1 MDKEKFYEEDNE
13 QSKQLVNKEGL
24 LTKMA
29 RTGLLAVGVMGLGSK
44 SKGTK
49 YDFLNKDIVKIG
61 MVASLTHILSGD
73 DDVGGDLLATGA
85 MIIGGAK
92 AKAYRNELLSNPNKL
107 QNVALKMQKY
117 DDRLNTF
124 SHFSANF
131 TDWFVENFKSN
142 MAGYMPKNTEEVS
155 PVKDLANTFISS
167 GKAFAKTL
175 KEPFSIGRSNIK
187 SQGFI
192 EGSFKT
198 LEDLSIT
205 NEMFNL
211 TARYTG
217 TYDSIENILPKLKMQ
232 SDNLKSA
239 SITLGEDGF
248 FKSGIKTILNKAG
261 KTFFNVEEDLFTI
274 NNEYGTK
281 AKEVRRVIKH
291 LDTKN
296 NSFFQDMVGMYSSY
310 SPEGTDVRYDRIL
323 KDKMHFGEILNDLAS
338 KYQKMNVDAVH
349 NSKKTSK
356 MTPDQREANFIE
368 FLKTSGFG
376 KIVDDLY
383 KKDNAITFGD
393 VNELV
398 TGKNLSTAE
407 EINNLNPTIK
417 QAIKMGYGT
426 ELFDTNKT
434 SYNENI
440 VNGLKNI
447 DLLKNFAFTN
457 VVKKVDGQILDETAL
472 HGGLASLRV
481 AGLIEKNIIA
491 MYKNPFTN
499 NNEIPI
505 SVWNP
510 AKLIDANNRM
520 KNILH
525 NDIQKYGVS
534 GNGYFADG
542 EMLQWV
548 STTKQLSRTEKET
561 VFHFISDGSKS
572 YKMDFTR
579 NTRDILDQSF
589 MVKNENIKRHKTIGD
604 LKEAYQEGGLKGLT
618 SSILSSNYN
627 PTKLRYGNNGFR
639 VAKTEESYFTEGTI
653 LDFLAGNDFDYRKL
667 VIDNRNIEKKSQQ
680 VGNMVLLEAL
690 FSANEK
696 NMTEELQGFFTQA
709 FLSKAKGNS
718 ENMFKRVL
726 STLAMSSLDENNGIL
741 DDLTNITDV
750 QTALGKTFASLGKAI
765 ENPEMLD
772 NIKGGDYLKPY
783 KTIMNLFEQS
793 GIFNNKFVKK
803 LVGEDEIIDFQKDL
817 LMLNLNM
824 VGKTNKNVELL
835 SYKDGK
841 AIFNILDNADEKFVL
856 NDSHADVINWYSTN
870 YLKNSHKKGLFKDG
884 VLEDFITHSELGN
897 IKYKNFASF
906 TKEGFDTEM
915 ADAFS
920 GLSQKDREILGNYR
934 SKSENVGAILK
945 KIYKASTPEELAE
958 RDQVIK
964 SMLKHDRTK
973 IINYAN
979 YDYQEYNTF
988 KTFDSDDVERF
999 KEISKG
1005 LDFSLGVAHA
1015 KRKNVNIITGMLN
1028 ANNLIEN
1035 SYGNNTN
1042 QYILRYDFD
1051 NPDSVLN
1058 SLFEE
1063 AMGYDYYNLNKKYN
1077 DVYGN
1082 VIRDFQKNFQ
1092 GGKFQE
1098 KALGDILDG
1107 PPLREYEKNVF
1118 NTLLGGSEQYR
1129 SFVNKVFKD
1138 VIVDSEEYS
1147 NYDYYSKFDMAYNKK
1162 ANYFSAIK
1170 NYENA
1175 NYLKRDKALA
1185 SSFIIQSTSRRFMK
1199 ERTVLGSIK
1208 QFVNSFLFPNKEKLY
1223 KSLIDGADDPSVV
1236 TKTSYL
1242 LGHKETNFGLS
1253 MKTAYN
1259 NLQNALEYIGVERI
1273 TSAELGTS
1281 WQKQTMNMMK
1291 YRVLPMAGLVT
1302 GAIAL
1307 NSFTDAFV
1315 PDEVPIIGNG
1325 AFGVAT
1331 RGYATAR
1338 VGLQYGLKYTGAL
1351 SLMKFINE
1359 KIPIFDNGLT
1369 SWFDPLMD
1377 PSEMT
1382 DVYFRGKAVRV
1393 NKNRFWFTAGR
1404 QTGEGEEFQEYRPHL
1419 LYQWGNP
1426 TSGIYSNKVEKFF
1439 RQDLLLTKYPWYIID
1454 PYKEEREMYENLGAV
1469 VPKTEQL
1476 FKDIPVFGHLLSMT
1490 IGEIIKPTQYVG
1502 EEQWRVGEN
1511 LMKNPNYNNNNAS
1524 SPQQMEFTEPN
1535 RLVQALFEGVEDL
1548 KTFSGLPGYTMG
1560 ILTDLVFGASN
1571 PYENEVTLTST
1582 DDYTSLYRGYEKMEL
1597 GGLVGI
1603 TEPIRRLLDD
1613 NDALNMIHINPLKQN
1628 LPDWVPGY
1636 FKDGRNPYLTL
1647 SGGYYLQG
1655 DAFDKTY
1662 QATKN
1667 EELNK
1672 LKILSMIA
1680 PKSTDFKTLERKVY
1694 NNIDTLPDKDKV
1706 SYYESLSYA
1715 ENYGKRL
1722 FSYNNDIASNLSDIE
1737 LKIDKK
1743 ISPTEFMAGGKRYK
1757 IDNISNDF
1765 NNISR
1770 NVGSSKARKGM
1781 ELLDKL
1787 FQESSAHTFRI
1798 SDDPTYAVGTDDKGD
1813 FIKIG
1818 YSGVPS
1824 YMQNK
1829 DSVYR
1834 KSSFGMLDTISN
1846 MTFRRFKN
1854 NPLPSHFEKAIGKR
1868 TPFQEWSFETVESP
1882 YFRDWDSPITSFVEP
1897 IFNFSSNHLIS
1908 GLAFNM
1914 FSREAFESSGANI
1927 NSLGLIN
1934 LAGMAKLPFNFI
1946 TGNVDKSS
1954 DYEEASMVG
1963 AELEKLKFLSNNK
1976 SIYNMTGNENLKQ
1989 LSKMVNESDSQFLK
2003 EFINLS
2009 SQGDRERI
2017 LKTSD
2022 ERLTTVLKTV
2032 WNRQAEYLNK
2042 QGPTPYDI
2050 NLSPITDVTNIG
2062 AYDGNIDR
2070 ARIIIKNKHG
2080 LNLSKLDNKRLG
2092 ITKSYRGGMSQK
2104 QADFIKHKMYEN
2116 YNAKPIIQSTIYPK
2130 GTMDI
2135 VKEE

>member
-24 LTKMA
+24 LTKIA

-61 MVASLTHILSGD
+61 MVASLTSILSGD
-73 DDVGGDLLATGA
+73 DDTGGDLLATGA

-92 AKAYRNELLSNPNKL
+92 AKAFRNELLSNPNKM
-107 QNVALKMQKY
+107 QNFALKMQKY

-175 KEPFSIGRSNIK
+175 KEPFSIGYSNIK

-198 LEDLSIT
+198 LEDLSMT
-205 NEMFNL
+205 QKMFDL
-211 TARYTG
+211 HARYTG
-217 TYDSIENILPKLKMQ
+217 TFERVEDILPKLKMQ
-232 SDNLKSA
+232 SDNLQSA

-248 FKSGIKTILNKAG
+248 FKSGIKTLFNKAG
-261 KTFFNVEEDLFTI
+261 KTFLNIEEDLFTI
-274 NNEYGTK
+274 NNENATK
-281 AKEVRRVIKH
+281 AKDIRRVIKH
-291 LDTKN
+291 IDTSKN
-296 NSFFQDMVGMYSSY
+296 TFFQDMVGMYTSY
-310 SPEGTDVRYDRIL
+310 SPDGTDIRYDRIL
-323 KDKMHFGEILNDLAS
+323 KDKMHYGEILNDLAS
-338 KYQKMNVDAVH
+338 KYQKMNVDAVN
-349 NSKKTSK
+349 NSKKASI

-393 VNELV
+393 VNKLV
-398 TGKNLSTAE
+398 TGKDLSTAN
-407 EINNLNPTIK
+407 EIDSLNPTIK
-417 QAIKMGYGT
+417 KAIRMGYGT

-434 SYNENI
+434 SYNENV

-447 DLLKNFAFTN
+447 DLLENFAFTN

-472 HGGLASLRV
+472 HGGLSSLRV

-542 EMLQWV
+542 EMLQWA
-548 STTKQLSRTEKET
+548 STTKQLSKTEKET

-589 MVKNENIKRHKTIGD
+589 MVKNENIKKHRTISD
-604 LKEAYQEGGLKGLT
+604 LKEAYQQGGLKGLT
-618 SSILSSNYN
+618 SSVLSSNYN

-667 VIDNRNIEKKSQQ
+667 AIDNRNIEKKSQQ

-696 NMTEELQGFFTQA
+696 NMTEEMREFFSEA
-709 FLSKAKGNS
+709 YYSKTKYKTD
-718 ENMFKRVL
+718 EMFNKILNV
-726 STLAMSSLDENNGIL
+726 LAMSNSTDEEFTNSYNTIIKSQEIIEGVLKRFKEGI
-741 DDLTNITDV
+741 I
-750 QTALGKTFASLGKAI
+750 
-765 ENPEMLD
+765 NPELMEKTRNED
-772 NIKGGDYLKPY
+772 FLKPY
-783 KTIMNLFEQS
+783 KGLMNRLDDF
-793 GIFNNKFVKK
+793 GFFDNKYVKTF
-803 LVGEDEIIDFQKDL
+803 LGEEELLDFQKDF
-817 LMLNLNM
+817 LMLNLN
-824 VGKTNKNVELL
+824 VL
-835 SYKDGK
+835 GK
-841 AIFNILDNADEKFVL
+841 ADINVKLKEVKNSRAVFDLIENTNGAYAL
-856 NDSHADVINWYSTN
+856 NDSHAETLGWYARN
-870 YLKNSHKKGLFKDG
+870 YLQNSHKDGIFTKG
-884 VLEDFITHSELGN
+884 VLEDFVIKSELGN
-897 IKYKNFASF
+897 IKYKNFSSF
-906 TKEGFDTEM
+906 TKEGFDTEL

-920 GLSQKDREILGNYR
+920 GLSQKDRDILGDYR
-934 SKSENVGAILK
+934 TKSENVGAILK
-945 KIYKASTPEELAE
+945 KIYTGSTPEEVAE
-958 RDQVIK
+958 RDQIIK
-964 SMLKHDRTK
+964 NMLKYDRTK
-973 IINYAN
+973 IINYAK

-988 KTFDSDDVERF
+988 KRFDSDDIDRF
-999 KEISKG
+999 KEISYG
-1005 LDFSLGVAHA
+1005 LDFSLGVAEA
-1015 KRKNVNIITGMLN
+1015 KRKNVNIMTGMLN

-1035 SYGNNTN
+1035 TYGNNAN
-1042 QYILRYDFD
+1042 HYILRYDFD
-1051 NPDSVLN
+1051 NPNSVLN
-1058 SLFEE
+1058 PLFEE

-1077 DVYGN
+1077 DVYNN
-1082 VIRDFQKNFQ
+1082 VIRGFQKNFQ

-1129 SFVNKVFKD
+1129 SFVNKIFKD
-1138 VIVDSEEYS
+1138 VVVDSEEYT
-1147 NYDYYSKFDMAYNKK
+1147 NYDYYSKFNLPYNKK

-1185 SSFIIQSTSRRFMK
+1185 SSFIVQSTSRRFME
-1199 ERTVLGSIK
+1199 ERTILGSVK
-1208 QFVNSFLFPNKEKLY
+1208 QFINSFLFPNKEKLY

-1242 LGHKETNFGLS
+1242 LGHKETNFGLA

-1273 TSAELGTS
+1273 TSTELGTS

-1325 AFGVAT
+1325 AFGIAT

-1490 IGEIIKPTQYVG
+1490 VGEIIKPTQYVG
-1502 EEQWRVGEN
+1502 EDQWRVGEN
-1511 LMKNPNYNNNNAS
+1511 LMKNPNYNNNNPS

-1571 PYENEVTLTST
+1571 PYENDVTLTST

-1597 GGLVGI
+1597 GGLVGV

-1613 NDALNMIHINPLKQN
+1613 NDSLNMIHINPLKQN

-1662 QATKN
+1662 QATNN
-1667 EELNK
+1667 EDLNK
-1672 LKILSMIA
+1672 LKVLSMIA

-1694 NNIDTLPDKDKV
+1694 NKIDTLPDKDKV

-1722 FSYNNDIASNLSDIE
+1722 FSYNNDIASNISNVE
-1737 LKIDKK
+1737 LNIDKK
-1743 ISPTEFMAGGKRYK
+1743 ISPTEFMSGGKRYK

-1781 ELLDKL
+1781 EFLDNL
-1787 FQESSAHTFRI
+1787 FQKSSTHTFRI

-1813 FIKIG
+1813 FIKVG
-1818 YSGVPS
+1818 YSNVPS

-1834 KSSFGMLDTISN
+1834 KSSFGILDTLSN

-1868 TPFQEWSFETVESP
+1868 TPFQEWSFESVESP

-1963 AELEKLKFLSNNK
+1963 GELEKLKFLSKNK

-1989 LSKMVNESDSQFLK
+1989 LSKMVNEPDSQFLK
-2003 EFINLS
+2003 EFVNLS
-2009 SQGDRERI
+2009 SQSDRERI
-2017 LKTSD
+2017 LKTGD

-2042 QGPTPYDI
+2042 QGPAPYNV

-2104 QADFIKHKMYEN
+2104 QADFIKQKMYEN